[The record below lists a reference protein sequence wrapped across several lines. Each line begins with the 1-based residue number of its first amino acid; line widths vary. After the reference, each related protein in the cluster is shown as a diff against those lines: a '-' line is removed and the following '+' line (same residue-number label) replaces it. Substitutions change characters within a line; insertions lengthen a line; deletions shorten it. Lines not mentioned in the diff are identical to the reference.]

1 MTLSQEVGLWLLQK
15 TLSFWNAKKTNL
27 DLANFLLVACCY
39 QELSHADSVTTGH
52 RAASW
57 DNWTAPPK
65 PDREA
70 RPLWNHCRIQRWY
83 STG

>member
-39 QELSHADSVTTGH
+39 QELSHADS
-52 RAASW
+52 
-57 DNWTAPPK
+57 K
-65 PDREA
+65 
-70 RPLWNHCRIQRWY
+70 
-83 STG
+83 